1 MNAHDLQIIYE
12 VFKLPDA
19 VGSSTD
25 NVVSEVMVS
34 GEKIYKRTCFHWEGI
49 CPSHPTNKSVQK
61 SGEAQF

>member
-1 MNAHDLQIIYE
+1 MVRMLCSPKSPEANFLKRVHDMNAHDLQIIYE

-34 GEKIYKRTCFHWEGI
+34 GAKNI
-49 CPSHPTNKSVQK
+49 
-61 SGEAQF
+61 